1 MSCYRELRPSL
12 AATLAAGF
20 GPDSR
25 IYQRRAGL
33 TVPLSMYLQALQIDL
48 LRVLIW
54 QNTEDGQKNRN
65 RPESLAE
72 KFRDGDEK
80 SETETFDGFEDFE
93 AYRAAIFAK
102 SNPTGGE

>member
-1 MSCYRELRPSL
+1 M
-12 AATLAAGF
+12 
-20 GPDSR
+20 
-25 IYQRRAGL
+25 
-33 TVPLSMYLQALQIDL
+33 PLSMYLQALQIDL

-72 KFRDGDEK
+72 KFRDETENK
-80 SETETFDGFEDFE
+80 ETETFDGFEDFE

-102 SNPTGGE
+102 STQTGGE

>member
-1 MSCYRELRPSL
+1 MPCYRDLRPSL
-12 AATLAAGF
+12 AATLAAGL

-25 IYQRRAGL
+25 IYQRRTGL
-33 TVPLSMYLQALQIDL
+33 TVPLSMFLQALQIDL

-80 SETETFDGFEDFE
+80 PETETFDGFEDFE

-102 SNPTGGE
+102 STQTGGE